1 MVHDI
6 SDKFPEYKNCLV
18 FAAKANDSVRVAIG
32 DLQSFTFFGS
42 IPEKKILFSDGL
54 TKEQEE
60 KMFSVFMERFT
71 ELYHLVND

>member
-6 SDKFPEYKNCLV
+6 SDSFPEYTNCLI

-32 DLQSFTFFGS
+32 DLETFTFFCS
-42 IPEKKILFSDGL
+42 VPERKILFSDGL

-60 KMFSVFMERFT
+60 KMFSVLMERFT
-71 ELYHLVND
+71 ELYNLVND